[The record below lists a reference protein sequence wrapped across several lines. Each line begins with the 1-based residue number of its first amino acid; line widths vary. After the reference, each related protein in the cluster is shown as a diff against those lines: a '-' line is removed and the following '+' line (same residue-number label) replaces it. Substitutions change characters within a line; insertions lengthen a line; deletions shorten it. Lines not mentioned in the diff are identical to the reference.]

1 MTADKW
7 WKKAVVYQIY
17 PRSFQDSNGDGI
29 GDIQGIISRLDY
41 LEELGIDV
49 IWLGPIYKSPM
60 DDNGYDISDYTDISP
75 DFGTVTDF
83 DELLAEAGKR
93 KIKIV
98 MDLVVNHTSDEHN
111 WFKEAL
117 KSKDNPYRDYYI
129 WRDPVNG
136 SEPNDLAS
144 TFGGSAWE
152 YEPNSGQYYLHLYS
166 KRQPD
171 LNWENPTVRSEI
183 WKMMNFWLAKGIGG
197 FRMDVIDHIGKD
209 PDKKIVQNGPKLHE
223 YIQEMN
229 RNTFG
234 KYDVLTV
241 GETWGATPEEGIKY
255 SSPARNELSMI
266 FQFEHILLDQ
276 QPDGAKWDLKALD
289 LLELKKVLAKWQI
302 EMKDEGWNSLFWNNH
317 DTPRIVSRW
326 GDDKTFRVE
335 SAKMFAILLHMMKG
349 TPYIYQGE
357 EIGMTNKILTSFDEL
372 NDIESINIAA
382 ALQHE
387 GWQDEK
393 IFQAINAKGRD
404 NARTPM
410 QWNADVHAGFSTVS
424 PWLSVNPNK
433 DRINVQEDTNKV
445 ESIFNCYK
453 KLIEIRKNNPI
464 IVAGEFKLLLED
476 DPLIFAYE
484 RNLADETWVV
494 VANFSSVDQE
504 VSVWDNSDVYT
515 TILSNYGDRNYRLDD
530 LKLRPYETFVIKKYS
545 KDSK

>member
-7 WKKAVVYQIY
+7 WEKSVVYQIY

-29 GDIQGIISRLDY
+29 GDIQGMISRLDH

-60 DDNGYDISDYTDISP
+60 DDNGYDISDYTAISP
-75 DFGTVTDF
+75 DFGTMADF

-117 KSKDNPYRDYYI
+117 KGKDNPYRDYYI
-129 WRDPVNG
+129 WRDPVAG
-136 SEPNDLAS
+136 SAPNDLAS
-144 TFGGSAWE
+144 SFGGSAWE
-152 YEPNSGQYYLHLYS
+152 YEPNSGQYFLHLYS

-171 LNWENPTVRSEI
+171 LNWENPTVRNEI

-197 FRMDVIDHIGKD
+197 FRLDVIDHIGKV

-234 KYDVLTV
+234 EYDVLTV

-255 SSPARNELSMI
+255 SSHSRNELSMI

-276 QPDGAKWDLKALD
+276 QPGDSKWDLKALD
-289 LLELKKVLAKWQI
+289 LLDLKKVLAKWQI

-357 EIGMTNKILTSFDEL
+357 EIGMTNKVLSSFDEL
-372 NDIESINIAA
+372 NDIESINIAT
-382 ALQHE
+382 ALGNE

-424 PWLSVNPNK
+424 PWLPVNPNK
-433 DRINVQEDTNKV
+433 DRINVQEDRHKDD
-445 ESIFNCYK
+445 SIFNCYK

-476 DPLIFAYE
+476 DPFIFAYE
-484 RNLADETWVV
+484 RKLADETWVI
-494 VANFSSVDQE
+494 VANFSAADRE
-504 VSVWDNSDVYT
+504 VSVWDDADVYT
-515 TILSNYGDRNYRLDD
+515 PIVSNYGDRNYRLDD
-530 LKLRPYETFVIKKYS
+530 LKLRPYETFVIKKYG

>member
-1 MTADKW
+1 MTEDKW
-7 WKKAVVYQIY
+7 WKKSVVYQIY
-17 PRSFQDSNGDGI
+17 PRSFQDSNRDGI
-29 GDIQGIISRLDY
+29 GDIQGMISRLDY

-60 DDNGYDISDYTDISP
+60 DDNGYDISDYTAVSP
-75 DFGTVTDF
+75 DFGTMADF
-83 DELLAEAGKR
+83 DELVAEAGKR

-98 MDLVVNHTSDEHN
+98 MDLVVNHTSDEHD

-117 KSKDNPYRDYYI
+117 KGKNNPYRDYYI
-129 WRDPVNG
+129 WRDPVAG
-136 SEPNDLAS
+136 SAPNDLAS

-152 YEPNSGQYYLHLYS
+152 YEPSSGQYFLHLYS

-171 LNWENPTVRSEI
+171 LNWENPTVRNEI

-197 FRMDVIDHIGKD
+197 FRLDVIDHIGKD

-276 QPDGAKWDLKALD
+276 QPGDSKWDLKALD
-289 LLELKKVLAKWQI
+289 LLDLKKVLAKWQI

-326 GDDKTFRVE
+326 GNDETFRVE

-357 EIGMTNKILTSFDEL
+357 EIGMTNRALSSFDEL

-382 ALQHE
+382 ALKRE

-410 QWNADVHAGFSTVS
+410 QWSADVHAGFSTVS
-424 PWLSVNPNK
+424 PWLPVNPNK
-433 DRINVQEDTNKV
+433 DRINVQKDRNKD

-453 KLIEIRKNNPI
+453 KLIEIRKYNPI
-464 IVAGEFKLLLED
+464 IVAGEFKLLLKD
-476 DPLIFAYE
+476 DPFIFAYE

-494 VANFSSVDQE
+494 VANFSSVDQK
-504 VSVWDNSDVYT
+504 VSVWDDADIYT
-515 TILSNYGDRNYRLDD
+515 PILSNYEDRNYRLDD
-530 LKLRPYETFVIKKYS
+530 LKLKPYETFVIKKYG

>member
-1 MTADKW
+1 MTVDKW
-7 WKKAVVYQIY
+7 WKTAVVYQIY
-17 PRSFQDSNGDGI
+17 PRSFQDFNGDGI

-75 DFGTVTDF
+75 DFGTMTDF

-111 WFKEAL
+111 WFKQAL

-129 WRDPVNG
+129 WRDPIND
-136 SEPNDLAS
+136 SEPNDLKAS
-144 TFGGSAWE
+144 FGGSAWE
-152 YEPNSGQYYLHLYS
+152 YEPNSGQYFLHLYS

-171 LNWENPTVRSEI
+171 LNWENPTVRKEI

-197 FRMDVIDHIGKD
+197 FRLDVIDHIGKD

-276 QPDGAKWDLKALD
+276 QSDDSKWDLKKIDLLD
-289 LLELKKVLAKWQI
+289 LKRVLAKWQI

-326 GDDKTFRVE
+326 GNDETFRVE

-357 EIGMTNKILTSFDEL
+357 EIGMTNRVLSSFDEL
-372 NDIESINIAA
+372 NDIESINIAT
-382 ALQHE
+382 ALRNE

-410 QWNADVHAGFSTVS
+410 QWNADMHAGFSTVS
-424 PWLSVNPNK
+424 PWLPVNPNK
-433 DRINVQEDTNKV
+433 EWINVQEERNK
-445 ESIFNCYK
+445 EDSIFNCYK
-453 KLIEIRKNNPI
+453 KLIKIRKNNPI
-464 IVAGEFKLLLED
+464 IVVGEFKLLLED
-476 DPLIFAYE
+476 DPFVFAYE

-494 VANFSSVDQE
+494 VANFSSADQE
-504 VSVWDNSDVYT
+504 VSVWDDTDIYT
-515 TILSNYGDRNYRLDD
+515 PILANYGDRNYRLDD
-530 LKLRPYETFVIKKYS
+530 LKLRPYETIVIKK
-545 KDSK
+545 